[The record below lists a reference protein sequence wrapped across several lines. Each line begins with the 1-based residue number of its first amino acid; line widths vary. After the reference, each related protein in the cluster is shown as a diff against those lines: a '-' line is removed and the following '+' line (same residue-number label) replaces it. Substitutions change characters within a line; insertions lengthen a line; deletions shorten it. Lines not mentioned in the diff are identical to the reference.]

1 MATALHGVT
10 SPPKRF
16 LPSLARSVY
25 SKSKP
30 LHLPLLRRRGG
41 GSVALVAADDADV
54 IPVQSADSIDQ
65 QDGGVLSAVAAHME
79 EQRDEMQLQGGI
91 IINGG
96 GSTSTST
103 SGSQQ
108 LGLAGGGGFSAS
120 GSGSSSDGGEEIG
133 KMVDQ
138 AINAAIVLA
147 AGTFAVTKLLTIDHD
162 YWHVSLFF
170 WFPFIYILIMN
181 FHTLVLEIV

>member
-1 MATALHGVT
+1 MATALHSVT
-10 SPPKRF
+10 SPPRRF
-16 LPSLARSVY
+16 LPFLAKSVCSE
-25 SKSKP
+25 SKI

-41 GSVALVAADDADV
+41 GLVALVATDGTDV

-65 QDGGVLSAVAAHME
+65 QDGGVLSAMTAHME
-79 EQRDEMQLQGGI
+79 ELGDKVQLQGGI

-103 SGSQQ
+103 SSTQQ

-120 GSGSSSDGGEEIG
+120 GTGSPIEAGEEMGMMI
-133 KMVDQ
+133 DR

-162 YWHVSLFF
+162 YWHVSCSFRLN
-170 WFPFIYILIMN
+170 PSERSTY
-181 FHTLVLEIV
+181 